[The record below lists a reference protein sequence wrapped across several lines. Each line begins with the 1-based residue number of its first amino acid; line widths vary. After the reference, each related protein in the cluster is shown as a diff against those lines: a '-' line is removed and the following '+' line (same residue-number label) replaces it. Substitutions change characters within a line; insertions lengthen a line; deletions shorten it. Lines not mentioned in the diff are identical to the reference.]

1 MNEWLSVTFYVNEYE
16 VLTSKWI
23 VLQLLQLL
31 TTQQSETGCFR
42 SADCGERDIMSQET
56 IDRVLT
62 IERQASGEFVSAQ
75 QQAARIVQDAKAEAS
90 NEYHEAL
97 RIAKERAKEIEQA
110 KQETADAEH
119 QRIRLQDGRES
130 KAACR

>member
-1 MNEWLSVTFYVNEYE
+1 
-16 VLTSKWI
+16 

-119 QRIRLQDGRES
+119 QRILAAARSDASKMAAKAKQHVDEAVEFILDRIIGR
-130 KAACR
+130 R

>member
-1 MNEWLSVTFYVNEYE
+1 
-16 VLTSKWI
+16 
-23 VLQLLQLL
+23 
-31 TTQQSETGCFR
+31 
-42 SADCGERDIMSQET
+42 MSQET

-119 QRIRLQDGRES
+119 QRILAAARSDASKMAAKAKQHVDEAVEFILDRIIGRG
-130 KAACR
+130 